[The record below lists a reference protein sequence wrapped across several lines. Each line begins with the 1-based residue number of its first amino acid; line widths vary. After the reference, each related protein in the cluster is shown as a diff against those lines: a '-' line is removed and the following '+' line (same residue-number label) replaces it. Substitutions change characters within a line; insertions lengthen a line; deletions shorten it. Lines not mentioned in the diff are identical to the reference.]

1 MARIGA
7 AAVGSAKS
15 WIRDYRYTPKP
26 ARLGPVQWM
35 VVQLTACGLSD
46 KDTARVIGIST
57 ATVKA
62 HNSKAMR
69 ILGLRRRGQ
78 LVRYI
83 FETGQFCPEIVER
96 DLCLRRDQVRP
107 AVMAPNLRSVHPAD
121 V

>member
-1 MARIGA
+1 MAMIGV
-7 AAVGSAKS
+7 AAVVSARS
-15 WIRDYRYTPKP
+15 WLRDYRYSPKP

-46 KDTARVIGIST
+46 KDVARVIGIST

-69 ILGLRRRGQ
+69 ILGLSRRGQ

-83 FETGQFCPEIVER
+83 FETGQFCPEMVER
-96 DLCLRRDQVRP
+96 DLSSRRERCRP
-107 AVMAPNLRSVHPAD
+107 AATLASRSAQSVDA
-121 V
+121 